1 MKSPREKGRA
11 REIESERG
19 DERRWQRPVGDEV
32 HLVVL
37 VCDLEEEEAALLLC
51 ACKFIIII
59 STAQLSSDRAR
70 STVLYFTAASKG
82 GAEKEGQDAKVEP
95 AGVGRS
101 VSSNMGCRELCSCSG
116 GLLFDISLNRLFLP
130 HCPRYVV
137 VVPTIAAAEGMRC
150 VEIKG
155 AIWRP
160 SLFGFQQSSLEYRHE
175 KVSAPLRVC
184 RPSYR
189 VCVLFC
195 GAAAPQLRIELNW
208 IDSRNIFR

>member
-1 MKSPREKGRA
+1 MKLDLSVDKRGVEIKQQQHQQRSDMLSSICSAITWHTQRFTDFPVLYLGAIRHCSPPMKSPREKGRA

-101 VSSNMGCRELCSCSG
+101 V
-116 GLLFDISLNRLFLP
+116 GLEQYGVQR
-130 HCPRYVV
+130 VV
-137 VVPTIAAAEGMRC
+137 
-150 VEIKG
+150 
-155 AIWRP
+155 
-160 SLFGFQQSSLEYRHE
+160 
-175 KVSAPLRVC
+175 
-184 RPSYR
+184 
-189 VCVLFC
+189 
-195 GAAAPQLRIELNW
+195 QL
-208 IDSRNIFR
+208 